1 MSSTKRGGQRSEAD
15 NYPTPEWCPHRL
27 LEDEFAKLHLPGGRW
42 LEPGAGDGA
51 IIRSVNKV
59 RNDIQWTALEYREEC
74 TGDLIK
80 AVGPDGIVLIEN
92 YIVPPEDSKLR
103 NDYDVAIGN
112 PPFHLAGEFIE
123 RSLMIAKVVVL
134 LLRVNYLASG
144 KRAAIMREN
153 CPDTYVLP
161 NRPSFR
167 GSGTDSP
174 EYAWLMWTQER
185 PKNHGLLRV
194 LNTTPKEIRSAAKE
208 GNLAIVGKREKAKLD
223 AKDEDEEDTE
233 EEAAS

>member
-27 LEDEFAKLHLPGGRW
+27 LEDVYAKKHLPGGRW
-42 LEPGAGDGA
+42 LEAGAGDGA

-59 RNDIQWTALEYREEC
+59 RNDVQWTALEYREEC

-92 YIVPPEDSKLR
+92 YIVPPPDSKLR
-103 NDYDVAIGN
+103 DDYDVIIGN

-123 RSLMIAKVVVL
+123 RSLQIAKTVAL

-167 GSGTDSP
+167 GQGTDSP
-174 EYAWLMWTQER
+174 EYAWLMWTQDR
-185 PKNHGLLRV
+185 PKDHGLLRV

-223 AKDEDEEDTE
+223 EAQPEAEAEE
-233 EEAAS
+233 

>member
-15 NYPTPEWCPHRL
+15 NYPTPEWVPHRL
-27 LEDEFAKLHLPGGRW
+27 LEDEFAKKHLRGGRW
-42 LEPGAGDGA
+42 LEAGAGDGA
-51 IIRSVNKV
+51 IIRSVNMV
-59 RNDIQWTALEYREEC
+59 RSDIQWTALEYREEC

-92 YIVPPEDSKLR
+92 YIVPPEDSKLG
-103 NDYDVAIGN
+103 NDYDVIIGN
-112 PPFHLAGEFIE
+112 PPFHLAGEFIA
-123 RSLMIAKVVVL
+123 RSLTIAKVVAL

-144 KRAAIMREN
+144 RRAEFMRQM

-174 EYAWLMWTQER
+174 EYAWLMWTEDR
-185 PKNHGLLRV
+185 KDHGLLRV
-194 LNTTPKEIRSAAKE
+194 LNTTPKAVRAAAKE
-208 GNLAIVGKREKAKLD
+208 GNLAIVGKREKAKLE
-223 AKDEDEEDTE
+223 AETVE